1 MYTFLVEILPRAQQ
15 KEDILL
21 SVHVPTSLDAVS
33 VSLLYSSHFLRLL
46 FTVLSLNKLYVTNL
60 FVESF
65 KGYTIDS
72 V

>member
-33 VSLLYSSHFLRLL
+33 VSQLYSWQLLRLL
-46 FTVLSLNKLYVTNL
+46 FTVLSLNNVVCEQ
-60 FVESF
+60 FVC
-65 KGYTIDS
+65 
-72 V
+72 

>member
-33 VSLLYSSHFLRLL
+33 VSQLYSWHFLSLL
-46 FTVLSLNKLYVTNL
+46 FTVLSFNNVVCEQ
-60 FVESF
+60 FVC
-65 KGYTIDS
+65 
-72 V
+72 

>member
-33 VSLLYSSHFLRLL
+33 VSQLHSWHFLRLL
-46 FTVLSLNKLYVTNL
+46 FTVLSLNNVVCEQ
-60 FVESF
+60 FVC
-65 KGYTIDS
+65 
-72 V
+72 

>member
-46 FTVLSLNKLYVTNL
+46 FTVLSLNNVVCDQ
-60 FVESF
+60 FVC
-65 KGYTIDS
+65 
-72 V
+72 